1 LFIVIKINNKSIG
14 GIVVSEEL
22 KDRSALVSKRKN
34 KGVTQKQVAEDLG
47 ISRSF
52 YGLIETGRRD
62 PSLGLAM
69 ELAEYFDTTI
79 VDLFFNDYWVKFLV
93 NNRVTLN

>member
-1 LFIVIKINNKSIG
+1 
-14 GIVVSEEL
+14 VSEEL
-22 KDRSALVSKRKN
+22 KDRSALVTKRKDL
-34 KGVTQKQVAEDLG
+34 GVTQKQVASDLG

-69 ELAEYFDTTI
+69 ELANYFETTI
-79 VDLFFNDYWVKFLV
+79 VDLFFNDYWVKFL
-93 NNRVTLN
+93 NNNKVILS

>member
-1 LFIVIKINNKSIG
+1 M
-14 GIVVSEEL
+14 SEEL
-22 KDRSALVSKRKN
+22 KDRSALVTKRKD
-34 KGVTQKQVAEDLG
+34 KGVTQKQVAEDLD

-69 ELAEYFDTTI
+69 QLAKYFETTI
-79 VDLFFNDYWVKFLV
+79 VDLFFNDYWVKYLIKH
-93 NNRVTLN
+93 NVTLK

>member
-1 LFIVIKINNKSIG
+1 M
-14 GIVVSEEL
+14 SEEL
-22 KDRSALVSKRKN
+22 KDRSALVTKRKDI
-34 KGVTQKQVAEDLG
+34 GVTQKQVASDLG

-69 ELAEYFDTTI
+69 ELANYFETTI
-79 VDLFFNDYWVKFLV
+79 VDLFFNDYWVKFL
-93 NNRVTLN
+93 NNNNVTLS

>member
-1 LFIVIKINNKSIG
+1 MG
-14 GIVVSEEL
+14 EL
-22 KDRSALVSKRKN
+22 KDRQALVSRRKE
-34 KGVTQKQVAEDLG
+34 KGVTQKQVASDLG

-69 ELAEYFDTTI
+69 ELAIYFNTTI
-79 VDLFFNDYWVKFLV
+79 LDLFYNDQWIAY
-93 NNRVTLN
+93 LNKKQTI

>member
-1 LFIVIKINNKSIG
+1 MSG
-14 GIVVSEEL
+14 EL
-22 KDRSALVSKRKN
+22 KDRSALVASRKE

-62 PSLGLAM
+62 PSLNLAM
-69 ELAEYFDTTI
+69 ELAKYFETTI
-79 VDLFFNDYWVKFLV
+79 LDLFFNDLWIGY
-93 NNRVTLN
+93 LNSKSLNV

>member
-1 LFIVIKINNKSIG
+1 M
-14 GIVVSEEL
+14 SEEL
-22 KDRSALVSKRKN
+22 KDRSALVTKRKDL
-34 KGVTQKQVAEDLG
+34 GVTQKQVASDLG

-69 ELAEYFDTTI
+69 ELANYFETTI
-79 VDLFFNDYWVKFLV
+79 VDLFFNDYWVKFL
-93 NNRVTLN
+93 NNNKVILS

>member
-1 LFIVIKINNKSIG
+1 
-14 GIVVSEEL
+14 VSGEL
-22 KDRSALVSKRKN
+22 KDRSALVASRKE

-62 PSLGLAM
+62 PSLNLAM
-69 ELAEYFDTTI
+69 ELAKYFETTI
-79 VDLFFNDYWVKFLV
+79 LDLFFNDLWIGY
-93 NNRVTLN
+93 LNSKSLNV